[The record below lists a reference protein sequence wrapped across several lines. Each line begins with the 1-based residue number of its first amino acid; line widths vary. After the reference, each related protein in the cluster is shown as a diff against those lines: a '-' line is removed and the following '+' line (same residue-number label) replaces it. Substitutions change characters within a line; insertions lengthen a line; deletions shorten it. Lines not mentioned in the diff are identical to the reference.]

1 MFTNYQEVEHRFF
14 INREEKEFVV
24 PAASWVFQHRA
35 EWIGHILENLPKP
48 ELKETYRMR
57 AAWFLDIGF
66 DLLPELYANWE
77 PQIIGSL
84 LDVPCSSER
93 RSLLRMVAV
102 HGHNSEFDETLM
114 DWLFQLIGDS
124 SEAIA
129 VKAHAV
135 TTLERIVFRY
145 PDLAGEY
152 AALLTTQL
160 PTASAGMR
168 SRVNRTLKTL
178 KRRSL
183 I

>member
-1 MFTNYQEVEHRFF
+1 MFTEYRQVEYKFF
-14 INREEKEFVV
+14 INREEKEFVI
-24 PAASWVFQHRA
+24 PAASWVFQQR
-35 EWIGHILENLPKP
+35 ENWINNVLESLANTDSG
-48 ELKETYRMR
+48 ETHRMR

-66 DLLPELYANWE
+66 DLHPELYTNWE
-77 PQIIGSL
+77 AKIIQAAL
-84 LDVPCSSER
+84 KVPSSSER
-93 RSLLRMVAV
+93 RSLLRMIAV
-102 HGHNSEFDETLM
+102 HGHHADFDETLM
-114 DWLFQLIGDS
+114 DWLFHLVGDS

-152 AALLTTQL
+152 AALLTAQL

>member
-1 MFTNYQEVEHRFF
+1 MFTEYHQVEYKFF
-14 INREEKEFVV
+14 INREEKEFVI
-24 PAASWVFQHRA
+24 PAASWVFLERKD
-35 EWIGHILENLPKP
+35 WINHMLESLTHSNTGP
-48 ELKETYRMR
+48 THRMR

-66 DLLPELYANWE
+66 DLHPELYSNWE
-77 PQIIGSL
+77 FNIIEAAIK
-84 LDVPCSSER
+84 VPSSSER
-93 RSLLRMVAV
+93 RSLLRMIAV
-102 HGHNSEFDETLM
+102 HGHDANFDETLM
-114 DWLFQLIGDS
+114 DWLFQLLGDS

-135 TTLERIVFRY
+135 TILERIVLRY

-152 AALLTTQL
+152 AALLTAQL

-178 KRRSL
+178 KRQSL